1 MVLLIGWLKERAF
14 MRRKTRIAGDQL
26 QLVLLAL
33 GVANTAFK
41 DEAWPGHRN
50 GGETVVWGLDGL
62 DNPYVVLE
70 ERGVIFDARFWMVC
84 VGDVSF

>member
-1 MVLLIGWLKERAF
+1 LPVTNFNLSYLPSGWQ
-14 MRRKTRIAGDQL
+14 TRL
-26 QLVLLAL
+26 
-33 GVANTAFK
+33 FK

-50 GGETVVWGLDGL
+50 GGEPVVWRLDGL

-84 VGDVSF
+84 ITDVSF

>member
-1 MVLLIGWLKERAF
+1 LPVTNFNLSYLPSVSQ
-14 MRRKTRIAGDQL
+14 TRL
-26 QLVLLAL
+26 
-33 GVANTAFK
+33 FK

-50 GGETVVWGLDGL
+50 GREPVVWGLDGL

-84 VGDVSF
+84 ITDVSF